1 MNNPW
6 GDDTGEK
13 MERMATSTVKPIKKA
28 VSDITRDVTDSMGL
42 TQDQSTAGTETPKV
56 VPAGQKQQIKQND
69 AAKMA
74 QIRQSVAN
82 INAQIVEIRKKKEQE
97 SRRVEEREKQVKK
110 HEVVEKKKEDSALMK
125 IIKSQKGS
133 KEAAQRASG

>member
-1 MNNPW
+1 MNSPW
-6 GDDTGEK
+6 GDDHGEK

-28 VSDITRDVTDSMGL
+28 VSDVARDVTDSLGL
-42 TQDQSTAGTETPKV
+42 TQDQSTDGIETPKT

-74 QIRQSVAN
+74 QIRQNVAN
-82 INAQIVEIRKKKEQE
+82 MNAQMAEIRKKREHPPAAPEAQPE
-97 SRRVEEREKQVKK
+97 RAREKKI
-110 HEVVEKKKEDSALMK
+110 VEQKEKESALMK

>member
-1 MNNPW
+1 MSNPW

-28 VSDITRDVTDSMGL
+28 VSDVVRDVTDSMGL
-42 TQDQSTAGTETPKV
+42 TQVQSTDGTETPKT

-74 QIRQSVAN
+74 QIRQNVAN
-82 INAQIVEIRKKKEQE
+82 MNAQMAEIRKKRENE
-97 SRRVEEREKQVKK
+97 SGRVEEHEKQTKK
-110 HEVVEKKKEDSALMK
+110 HEVVEKKKEDSALAK
-125 IIKSQKGS
+125 IIKSQKGT
-133 KEAAQRASG
+133 KEGMQRVSG